1 MSTHALGNVQLI
13 TVQEAEAMLNEVV
26 VPEASIDAKVS
37 AETTAR
43 EAADTALTEKI
54 TAVKQMEEASNSN
67 SNSNFSF
74 TRFKDLPIATLH
86 FDTSNTTFKF
96 SELGGILGTV
106 PARYLPKYPVDF
118 IVSAQFLLDVSSSGE
133 VITERPLSGISLVV
147 LNLGIDGNIKF
158 VNTLPIDTEGYN
170 IVNTGSATV
179 TYITKE

>member
-1 MSTHALGNVQLI
+1 MSTHALGNVQLV
-13 TVQEAEAMLNEVV
+13 TVQEVEAMLNEAV
-26 VPEASIDAKVS
+26 VPETSIDAKVA

-43 EAADTALTEKI
+43 ESADTALTEKI
-54 TAVKQMEEASNSN
+54 TALKLMEEASDS
-67 SNSNFSF
+67 SSKFSF

-86 FDTSNTTFKF
+86 FDTSNITFKF
-96 SELGGILGTV
+96 SELGRILGTV

-133 VITERPLSGISLVV
+133 AITERPLSGLSHIV

-158 VNTLPIDTEGYN
+158 VNTIPMDSEGYSF
-170 IVNTGSATV
+170 VNTGSATV

>member
-13 TVQEAEAMLNEVV
+13 TVQEVEEMLNEVV

-54 TAVKQMEEASNSN
+54 TAVKQMEEASNSS
-67 SNSNFSF
+67 SNLNFSF
-74 TRFKDLPIATLH
+74 TRFKDLPIAALH

-96 SELGGILGTV
+96 SELGRILGTV

-118 IVSAQFLLDVSSSGE
+118 VVSAQTLVDIDSSGE
-133 VITERPLSGISLVV
+133 SRPEGILSGISPVV

-158 VNTLPIDTEGYN
+158 VNAIPMDSANYSV
-170 IVNTGSATV
+170 VNTGSATV